1 MPIKKEGRQAGGRV
15 DQDWRPPIIKPPFQR
30 KMTRFFISPG
40 KLLLFKIIP

>member
-30 KMTRFFISPG
+30 KMTQIFYFSRKITFIQNHT
-40 KLLLFKIIP
+40 